1 MKHLLSPPACS
12 ALPRTRVKGVQDT
25 IPPYREVTGVWG
37 LLSTP
42 DLTHLSGD
50 VVKWPHREVLH
61 AEVSVS
67 VSLLL
72 TLECESPVL
81 GLNSSTLI

>member
-1 MKHLLSPPACS
+1 M
-12 ALPRTRVKGVQDT
+12 G
-25 IPPYREVTGVWG
+25 G

-50 VVKWPHREVLH
+50 VVKWPHREGLD